1 MLPTFH
7 LSTFASDALRSA
19 LLLLTAVF
27 LAVPVLLGW
36 LAESRRERA
45 QRLAA
50 YGMTRT
56 AIAARLGVSR
66 RTVGRLL
73 AS

>member
-1 MLPTFH
+1 MIPTFPVTSA
-7 LSTFASDALRSA
+7 LDALRSA
-19 LLLLTAVF
+19 LVLLAAVL

-36 LAESRRERA
+36 LAETRRERA

-50 YGMTRT
+50 CGMTRT

-73 AS
+73 AG